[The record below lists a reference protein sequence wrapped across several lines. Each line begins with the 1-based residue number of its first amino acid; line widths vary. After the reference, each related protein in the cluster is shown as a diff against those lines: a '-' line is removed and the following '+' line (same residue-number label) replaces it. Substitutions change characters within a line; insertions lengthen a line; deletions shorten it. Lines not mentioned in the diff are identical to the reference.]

1 MENKTKTSRYIRVVY
16 YFMHT
21 AFFGSVLSAVPLIAN
36 IKKHEIVTLLSI
48 LMIFIVALSLHR
60 VVYPML
66 ANSECDDQ
74 KYVDKIDRIYYFTL
88 VIWIALLIAHSVALC
103 AHALDYNSNWFNRRG

>member
-21 AFFGSVLSAVPLIAN
+21 SFLGSVLSAVPLIAN
-36 IKKHEIVTLLSI
+36 INKHEIVTLLQI

-66 ANSECDDQ
+66 ANSEFNDQ
-74 KYVDKIDRIYYFTL
+74 IYVDKINRIYYSTL
-88 VIWIALLIAHSVALC
+88 VIWIALLIAHSIALC
-103 AHALDYNSNWFNRRG
+103 AHALHYNSNWFNRRG